1 MAISLGRPRSL
12 SLDFL
17 GFSCPNQ
24 DLSMGYAAWSR
35 EIFFSALSLPF
46 AAPGRELGGEAMR
59 KRRNAC
65 GKLNLIPL
73 FSNKLSSERFSF
85 GQLQSKISSLQRNG
99 NVDHFFGPDPRR
111 LERRGGSV
119 GAAIAPARPTS
130 SSNECLVRR
139 RSVRSISRSFFGGD
153 GNNPSSAAGP
163 YFMCHKGNN
172 AVVPQR

>member
-1 MAISLGRPRSL
+1 
-12 SLDFL
+12 
-17 GFSCPNQ
+17 
-24 DLSMGYAAWSR
+24 MGYAAWSR

-130 SSNECLVRR
+130 ASYAGGPFDRSVDLFFGRR
-139 RSVRSISRSFFGGD
+139 REQPVERGRSLLHVSQRKQRGGS
-153 GNNPSSAAGP
+153 PAMIRLP
-163 YFMCHKGNN
+163 
-172 AVVPQR
+172 VIEL